1 MVEKIKKIFKKSNN
15 QLPLVL
21 VFAVVVL
28 FWAIFDGVMSYITPL
43 LIKQQ
48 GFSNSEIGL
57 IIGFSS
63 VAGALFDFFIYKI
76 FKNTNFRRLILG
88 MFIVCFAY
96 PLLLWQAKS
105 IWLFL
110 LAMSVWGIYYDLYGF
125 GVFNFVAKYIK
136 RKNNSSSFGVIQV
149 FKSLGNIIGPLI
161 VGFVIVGSVDWRSFV
176 FSWIALAMG
185 FVLFIYLFF
194 MIRGHGVIGNLFQQ
208 QLIHRDIFAQYR
220 VWRKLGGLLRPVL
233 AIAFYYRVIDAFFWT
248 LIPLY
253 VVSTNYQQLGGL
265 LLAAYSIP
273 ALIAG
278 WFVGSLTNKYG
289 KKRTAYSSL
298 LAGSL
303 ILALFFFIHNEIVLV
318 LSIFLASFFIKLTRP
333 VTFSSFA
340 DYINDAPLIEIEI
353 EGLEDFSANLGYIFG
368 PILAGILA
376 DLFGIQSAF
385 GVLGLIGSVLAIT
398 LLIFG
403 PKYIIITNQ
412 SAENI

>member
-1 MVEKIKKIFKKSNN
+1 MVKKIKKIFTRNN
-15 QLPLVL
+15 DQLPLVL
-21 VFAVVVL
+21 IFALVIL
-28 FWAIFDGVMSYITPL
+28 FWAIFDGAISYILPL
-43 LIKQQ
+43 LIREQ

-76 FKNTNFRRLILG
+76 FKNTNFRRLILA
-88 MFIVCFAY
+88 MFIICFAY
-96 PLLLWQAKS
+96 PLLLWQTKS

-110 LAMSVWGIYYDLYGF
+110 LAMSVWGVYYDLYGF

-136 RKNNSSSFGVIQV
+136 RKNTSSSFGVIQV

-161 VGFVIVGSVDWRSFV
+161 VGFVIVGSVDWRSLAI
-176 FSWIALAMG
+176 SWVALVIG
-185 FVLFIYLFF
+185 FIFFIYLFF
-194 MIRGHGVIGNLFQQ
+194 MIRGHGVISNLFKQP
-208 QLIHRDIFAQYR
+208 LIHRDIFAQYR

-233 AIAFYYRVIDAFFWT
+233 AISFYYRVIDAFFWT

-253 VVSTNYQQLGGL
+253 AVSTNYQQLGGL
-265 LLAAYSIP
+265 LLAAYSVP

-278 WFVGSLTNKYG
+278 WFVGALTNKYG

-298 LAGSL
+298 LVGSL
-303 ILALFFFIHNEIVLV
+303 ILVLFFFIHNEIILV

-340 DYINDAPLIEIEI
+340 DYINDAPLVEIEI
-353 EGLEDFSANLGYIFG
+353 EGLEDFSANMGYIFG

-385 GVLGLIGSVLAIT
+385 GVLGLVGAGLAVI
-398 LLIFG
+398 LLIYG
-403 PKYIIITNQ
+403 PKHIIINNQ
-412 SAENI
+412 SAEII